1 MAGRRRSTR
10 NNDKPPEGES
20 NNTTEDRCPACTNET
35 TANLQFED
43 KEEWAMCGAC
53 KTWYHWR
60 CAGNGEELDTV
71 DKWYA
76 RRDYVH
82 SDSAQITAIGTVKHV

>member
-1 MAGRRRSTR
+1 MASGRRRSAR
-10 NNDKPPEGES
+10 HAANHENES
-20 NNTTEDRCPACTNET
+20 STDHCPACTDESVQ
-35 TANLQFED
+35 NLQVED

-71 DKWYA
+71 DKWCLTPLFAMMTTDIYTQ
-76 RRDYVH
+76 VLQVL
-82 SDSAQITAIGTVKHV
+82 S